1 MVRMNVGWKLW
12 GKYLVFWKWNFLTVC
27 SQQTGRNS
35 KKVIYA
41 IKFVGNFMS
50 FHLFFNHF
58 LLLPTIFDNYINNNS
73 NSGTIFLPPPPCSP
87 RCQDFYYVLIPNS
100 LNKFLKI
107 LLKYLLT
114 QPTPPS
120 LTRLCFYFIFCCKK
134 KIIYSRFKI
143 VTYWVMNVC
152 YL

>member
-1 MVRMNVGWKLW
+1 MVRMNVRWKLW
-12 GKYLVFWKWNFLTVC
+12 GKYLFFWKWNFLTVC

-35 KKVIYA
+35 KKVIYT

-50 FHLFFNHF
+50 FHLFSNHF
-58 LLLPTIFDNYINNNS
+58 LLLPTIFDNYINS

-87 RCQDFYYVLIPNS
+87 RWQDFYYVLIPNS
-100 LNKFLKI
+100 LNKFLKKLLSTCSRNLHLLLWLDCVFI
-107 LLKYLLT
+107 L
-114 QPTPPS
+114 
-120 LTRLCFYFIFCCKK
+120 FFVVK